1 MRRRSGPRSGRKY
14 PRKAAWLKQ
23 RDACYERAENACEVS
38 KAALGKWVGTLDYA
52 EWKWSRACDH
62 IIPER
67 WVRRF
72 CPGANPHIIENL
84 AAVTP
89 QIHARKTAVEWRL
102 FRGDMLGFQ
111 AELRRIGYNDEM
123 VTRALKALVASA
135 KENERLAHAKTKA
148 IRPQPLPAQIPGHT
162 APIPQ
167 E

>member
-1 MRRRSGPRSGRKY
+1 MRHRSGPRSGRKY

-23 RDACYERAENACEVS
+23 RDACYERAEEICEVS
-38 KAALGKWVGTLDYA
+38 GEPLGRLVGTLDDGH
-52 EWKWSRACDH
+52 WKWSRACDH
-62 IIPER
+62 IICER

-89 QIHARKTAVEWRL
+89 GIHAKKTAVEWRL

-111 AELRRIGYNDEM
+111 AELHRIGYSDEM

-135 KENERLAHAKTKA
+135 KENERLAHAKAQTV
-148 IRPQPLPAQIPGHT
+148 RP
-162 APIPQ
+162 
-167 E
+167 